1 MAKEMNFNLP
11 KEESSIIK
19 VIGVGGGGSNAV
31 NHMYKQGI
39 RGVDF
44 VVCNTDQ
51 QALDMSPVP
60 KKIALG
66 SSLTEGRGAGAQAEV
81 GRNAAIENLDDIKE
95 VLESNTKMVFITAGM
110 GGGTGTGAAPIIAE
124 AARELGILTVGIVTV
139 PFTFEGKKRKMQAEK
154 GLEELKKNVDTV
166 LVISNDKLREMY
178 GNLKLSEAFHQAD
191 DVLTIASKGIAEIIT
206 VEGYVNV
213 DFEDVRTV
221 MTNSGVA
228 IMGSATTSGQDRAI
242 KAVEQALAS
251 PLLNDNNIFGASNIL
266 LYISSGKEEVTM
278 DEVAE
283 ITDYIQ
289 EEAGMDADVIWGNG
303 TDEDLGDQLVLTV
316 IATGFHGEKLEK
328 LTGKENVVRHVLD
341 TTRQAPTRETRT
353 EEKPSIPE
361 GLTTRP
367 KLMND
372 RLRTQVEPTPPTDTF
387 DASVNEEPKAETR
400 SLPVE
405 EPVIKHTLTFD
416 DEPEAKNE
424 EDNTIL
430 AYKLDETDEE
440 INAII
445 KTDAPE
451 MIGVKEGEELPTF
464 TYEDDEETETF
475 TPTAESETTFNEVSE
490 ITALGEDTFE
500 MEETPDVTAEFEN
513 FSNETEETF
522 ELNETPE
529 FTADSDSYRN
539 ETEVEFN
546 EEAEE
551 ETPALMPFSLFKEPV
566 KDELEEEAVAEVT
579 PTEDDTKDDNIVT
592 TETATEIEF
601 EVKKETPR
609 AEEDVTRF
617 NLYGND
623 SPEAKKETSESEEE
637 LSSAPKLITREAPM
651 GTGIDAEEMQ
661 RKQQERMER
670 LRSMNQRF
678 RSPTNLAELEN
689 VPAFKRRNI
698 TLDDTPHSS
707 ESSVSRLEVR
717 DEDEADENGNA
728 RGGLSDNDFLHKS
741 VD

>member
-11 KEESSIIK
+11 KEDSSIIK

-95 VLESNTKMVFITAGM
+95 VLENNTKMVFITAGM

-139 PFTFEGKKRKMQAEK
+139 PFTFEGKKRRLQAEK
-154 GLEELKKNVDTV
+154 GLEELKKQVDTV

-191 DVLTIASKGIAEIIT
+191 DVLTIAAKGIAEIIT

-228 IMGSATTSGQDRAI
+228 IMGSTTTSGQDRAI

-251 PLLNDNNIFGASNIL
+251 PLLNNNNIFGASNIL

-303 TDEDLGDQLVLTV
+303 TDEDMGDQLTLTI
-316 IATGFHGEKLEK
+316 IATGFSGEKLEK
-328 LTGKENVVRHVLD
+328 VTGKENVVRHVLE
-341 TTRQAPTRETRT
+341 TNRQAPVREQKT
-353 EEKPSIPE
+353 EDKPSIPE
-361 GLTTRP
+361 GLTARP

-372 RLRTQVEPTPPTDTF
+372 RLRPVTDVQSTDETPTPE
-387 DASVNEEPKAETR
+387 AQ
-400 SLPVE
+400 E
-405 EPVIKHTLTFD
+405 EPVIKHTLTLD
-416 DEPEAKNE
+416 DEPEPKSE
-424 EDNTIL
+424 KENTIM
-430 AYKLDETDEE
+430 AYKLDETDDEV
-440 INAII
+440 NALIE
-445 KTDAPE
+445 TDAPE

-464 TYEDDEETETF
+464 TYEDDEEDEF
-475 TPTAESETTFNEVSE
+475 TPSAESETGIEEVSE
-490 ITALGEDTFE
+490 VTALGEDTFE
-500 MEETPDVTAEFEN
+500 TKETYEFTAELEN

-522 ELNETPE
+522 ELKETSE
-529 FTADSDSYRN
+529 FTA
-539 ETEVEFN
+539 ETEAEVEMT
-546 EEAEE
+546 EEVQEE
-551 ETPALMPFSLFKEPV
+551 KPAMMPFSLFKDPV
-566 KDELEEEAVAEVT
+566 QDELEEEPVSELT
-579 PTEDDTKDDNIVT
+579 SDDEKDDNIIT
-592 TETATEIEF
+592 TETPTEVEF
-601 EVKKETPR
+601 ELNTEAPKAEKDVKKF
-609 AEEDVTRF
+609 D
-617 NLYGND
+617 LYGPNV
-623 SPEAKKETSESEEE
+623 AGTKSEEITDE
-637 LSSAPKLITREAPM
+637 LTNEPKLITRPEPEQ
-651 GTGIDAEEMQ
+651 TVNESEIDTEEMH

-670 LRSMNQRF
+670 LRNMNQRF
-678 RSPTNLAELEN
+678 RSPSNLAELEN

-698 TLDDTPHSS
+698 SLDDTPHSS
-707 ESSVSRLEVR
+707 ESSVTRFEVK
-717 DEDEADENGNA
+717 DEGDTDENGNR
-728 RGGLSDNDFLHKS
+728 RGGLSDNNEFLHKS

>member
-1 MAKEMNFNLP
+1 MAKEMNFNIP

-81 GRNAAIENLDDIKE
+81 GRNAAIENLDDIRE
-95 VLESNTKMVFITAGM
+95 VLENNTKMVFITAGM
-110 GGGTGTGAAPIIAE
+110 GGGTGTGAAPVIAE
-124 AARELGILTVGIVTV
+124 IAREMGILTVGIVTV

-154 GLEELKKNVDTV
+154 GLEELKKHVDTV

-191 DVLTIASKGIAEIIT
+191 DVLTIGAKGIAEIIT

-251 PLLNDNNIFGASNIL
+251 PLLNNNNIYGASNIL

-303 TDEDLGDQLVLTV
+303 TDEDLGDKLVLTI
-316 IATGFHGEKLEK
+316 IATGFTGDKLEK
-328 LTGKENVVRHVLD
+328 VTGKENVVRHVLE
-341 TTRQAPTRETRT
+341 TNRQAPRT
-353 EEKPSIPE
+353 
-361 GLTTRP
+361 
-367 KLMND
+367 
-372 RLRTQVEPTPPTDTF
+372 
-387 DASVNEEPKAETR
+387 EPKAEPKASIPSGLTAR
-400 SLPVE
+400 PRLMNERLKPAGETEAPENSETAENPFANSSEPIRYTLSL
-405 EPVIKHTLTFD
+405 D
-416 DEPEAKNE
+416 DEPEEKE
-424 EDNTIL
+424 QSNTIM
-430 AYKLDETDEE
+430 AYKVDENDDE
-440 INAII
+440 INAMLE
-445 KTDAPE
+445 TDAPE
-451 MIGVKEGEELPTF
+451 MKGYTDDEELPM
-464 TYEDDEETETF
+464 YNEEDEDLEKFAPVADLHTTMDEV
-475 TPTAESETTFNEVSE
+475 NE
-490 ITALGEDTFE
+490 ITALEEESFE
-500 MEETPDVTAEFEN
+500 MEETSDFMAE
-513 FSNETEETF
+513 T
-522 ELNETPE
+522 
-529 FTADSDSYRN
+529 
-539 ETEVEFN
+539 ETEVESS
-546 EEAEE
+546 EELEE
-551 ETPALMPFSLFKEPV
+551 ETPAFMPFSLFKEPIQGEV
-566 KDELEEEAVAEVT
+566 ENDVTAVNESVTDE
-579 PTEDDTKDDNIVT
+579 KDDNIIT
-592 TETATEIEF
+592 TETPTEF
-601 EVKKETPR
+601 EFELNTGTPR
-609 AEEDVTRF
+609 AESGVKKLDLYDSSVTDSKSTETAEDLT
-617 NLYGND
+617 N
-623 SPEAKKETSESEEE
+623 E
-637 LSSAPKLITREAPM
+637 PKLITRPEPAQN
-651 GTGIDAEEMQ
+651 GLRLGIDAEEMQ

-670 LRSMNQRF
+670 LKSANQRF
-678 RSPTNLAELEN
+678 RSPSNLAELEN

-698 TLDDTPHSS
+698 TLNDTPHSS
-707 ESSVSRLEVR
+707 ESSVTRFEVK
-717 DEDEADENGNA
+717 EDADTDENGNK
-728 RGGLSDNDFLHKS
+728 RGGLSDNNEFLHKS

>member
-11 KEESSIIK
+11 KEDSSIIK

-81 GRNAAIENLDDIKE
+81 GRNAAIENLDDIRE
-95 VLESNTKMVFITAGM
+95 VLENNTKMVFITAGM

-154 GLEELKKNVDTV
+154 GLEELKKHVDTV

-251 PLLNDNNIFGASNIL
+251 PLLNDNNIYGASNIL
-266 LYISSGKEEVTM
+266 LYISSGKDEVTM

-303 TDEDLGDQLVLTV
+303 TDEDLGDKLVLTV
-316 IATGFHGEKLEK
+316 IATGFHGDKLEK
-328 LTGKENVVRHVLD
+328 ISGKENVVRHVLD
-341 TTRQAPTRETRT
+341 TNRQAPTREAKT
-353 EEKPSIPE
+353 EERSSLPQ
-361 GLTTRP
+361 GLTARP

-372 RLRTQVEPTPPTDTF
+372 RLRSQVESTTPSNDLPDTEATTSTSTF
-387 DASVNEEPKAETR
+387 EEPI
-400 SLPVE
+400 V
-405 EPVIKHTLTFD
+405 KHTLSFD
-416 DEPEAKNE
+416 DEE
-424 EDNTIL
+424 EESAPSTIM
-430 AYKLDETDEE
+430 AYKVDEEDEE
-440 INAII
+440 INTILNHE
-445 KTDAPE
+445 APE
-451 MIGVKEGEELPTF
+451 LKGYRDDEELPTF
-464 TYEDDEETETF
+464 EDESDDEEQEVTTSTE
-475 TPTAESETTFNEVSE
+475 NLIVY
-490 ITALGEDTFE
+490 
-500 MEETPDVTAEFEN
+500 
-513 FSNETEETF
+513 ETEEPTF
-522 ELNETPE
+522 EERTEETDEQTPE
-529 FTADSDSYRN
+529 VTAK
-539 ETEVEFN
+539 T

-551 ETPALMPFSLFKEPV
+551 QPFMQPFSLFRTPV
-566 KDELEEEAVAEVT
+566 DETEKEEEEITSTEPIAKTSDDDNVITTET
-579 PTEDDTKDDNIVT
+579 PTEFEFELRNETPKAEGDVKKFSLYGDDT
-592 TETATEIEF
+592 
-601 EVKKETPR
+601 
-609 AEEDVTRF
+609 
-617 NLYGND
+617 
-623 SPEAKKETSESEEE
+623 PEGKKETSNTSTE
-637 LSSAPKLITREAPM
+637 LSNQPKLITRNEPM
-651 GTGIDAEEMQ
+651 GSGLDSEELQ
-661 RKQQERMER
+661 RRQQERLDR
-670 LRSMNQRF
+670 LKSMNQRF

-698 TLDDTPHSS
+698 TLDDMPHSS
-707 ESSVSRLEVR
+707 ESSVSRLEIK
-717 DEDEADENGNA
+717 DDFETDENGNK
-728 RGGLSDNDFLHKS
+728 RGGLSDGNEFLHKS

>member
-11 KEESSIIK
+11 KEDSSIIK

-95 VLESNTKMVFITAGM
+95 VLENNTKMVFITAGM

-154 GLEELKKNVDTV
+154 GLEELKKHVDTV

-228 IMGSATTSGQDRAI
+228 IMGSATTSGEDRAI

-303 TDEDLGDQLVLTV
+303 TDEDLGDQLILTV

-341 TTRQAPTRETRT
+341 TNRQAPTREAKTG
-353 EEKPSIPE
+353 EKPSIPE
-361 GLTTRP
+361 GLTARP

-372 RLRTQVEPTPPTDTF
+372 RLRTQVEPEAPKDELVDSP
-387 DASVNEEPKAETR
+387 VNEELKAETP

-405 EPVIKHTLTFD
+405 ESVIKHTLTLD
-416 DEPEAKNE
+416 DEPETKNE
-424 EDNTIL
+424 EDGTIM

-445 KTDAPE
+445 ENEAPE

-464 TYEDDEETETF
+464 TYEDDEETETL
-475 TPTAESETTFNEVSE
+475 TPTAESETSFNEVSE

-500 MEETPDVTAEFEN
+500 MEETPDVSAELEN
-513 FSNETEETF
+513 FSNETEETL
-522 ELNETPE
+522 EPNETPE
-529 FTADSDSYRN
+529 ITA
-539 ETEVEFN
+539 ETETAVEFN
-546 EEAEE
+546 EEVEE

-579 PTEDDTKDDNIVT
+579 PTEEDTKDDNIVT
-592 TETATEIEF
+592 TETATEFEF
-601 EVKKETPR
+601 EVKKETPK
-609 AEEDVTRF
+609 AEEEVTKF
-617 NLYGND
+617 NLYDSD

-637 LSSAPKLITREAPM
+637 LSNAPKLITREAPM

-698 TLDDTPHSS
+698 SLDDTPHSS

>member
-81 GRNAAIENLDDIKE
+81 GRNAAIENLDDIRE
-95 VLESNTKMVFITAGM
+95 VLENNTKMVFITAGM

-139 PFTFEGKKRKMQAEK
+139 PFTFEGKKRRLQAEK
-154 GLEELKKNVDTV
+154 GLDELKKHVDTV

-251 PLLNDNNIFGASNIL
+251 PLLNDNNIYGASNIL
-266 LYISSGKEEVTM
+266 LYISSGKDEVTM

-303 TDEDLGDQLVLTV
+303 TDEDMGDKLTLTI
-316 IATGFHGEKLEK
+316 IATGFSGDKLEK
-328 LTGKENVVRHVLD
+328 VTGKENVVRHVLE
-341 TTRQAPTRETRT
+341 TNRQAPRT
-353 EEKPSIPE
+353 EPKTEAKTSIPS
-361 GLTTRP
+361 GLTARP
-367 KLMND
+367 QLLSE
-372 RLRTQVEPTPPTDTF
+372 RLKPAGDAESTEDNFATNETPS
-387 DASVNEEPKAETR
+387 AAV
-400 SLPVE
+400 
-405 EPVIKHTLTFD
+405 EPVIKHTLTLD
-416 DEPEAKNE
+416 DEPEAKQE
-424 EDNTIL
+424 QSTIM
-430 AYKLDETDEE
+430 AYKVDETDEE
-440 INAII
+440 INAILEA
-445 KTDAPE
+445 DAPE
-451 MIGVKEGEELPTF
+451 LKGYTEDEELPM
-464 TYEDDEETETF
+464 YNEDDEDFEEF
-475 TPTAESETTFNEVSE
+475 APMADLEPTMDEANE
-490 ITALGEDTFE
+490 ITALEEESFE
-500 MEETPDVTAEFEN
+500 MEETPDFTAE
-513 FSNETEETF
+513 T
-522 ELNETPE
+522 
-529 FTADSDSYRN
+529 

-546 EEAEE
+546 EEVEE
-551 ETPALMPFSLFKEPV
+551 ETPTLMPFSLFKDPV
-566 KDELEEEAVAEVT
+566 QDEVEEEFVAEND
-579 PTEDDTKDDNIVT
+579 PMEDDTDDNIIT
-592 TETATEIEF
+592 TETATEFEF
-601 EVKKETPR
+601 ELKNETPKAEQEVKKF
-609 AEEDVTRF
+609 D
-617 NLYGND
+617 LYGPNVVG
-623 SPEAKKETSESEEE
+623 AKSEETMDE
-637 LSSAPKLITREAPM
+637 LTNEPKLITRPESEPTPTASHSE
-651 GTGIDAEEMQ
+651 IDTEEMQ

-670 LRSMNQRF
+670 LRNMNQRF
-678 RSPTNLAELEN
+678 RSPSNLAELEN

-698 TLDDTPHSS
+698 SLNDTPHSS
-707 ESSVSRLEVR
+707 ESSVTRFEVK
-717 DEDEADENGNA
+717 EDGDTDENGNP
-728 RGGLSDNDFLHKS
+728 RGGLSDNNEFLHKS